1 MGSSIE
7 PYQHAFGRLPQT
19 VNMVPPV
26 RVAASS
32 KLQFG
37 TQLEEPAST
46 GYKSV
51 PGESL
56 SGPILQGS
64 VEYMGSSIEP
74 YQHAFGRLPQTVN
87 KCGSRMAVLSPTQP
101 SYLRMAELATAQP

>member
-1 MGSSIE
+1 MFAIGWLVLLLHSDDRTI
-7 PYQHAFGRLPQT
+7 QT
-19 VNMVPPV
+19 APVNMVPPV

-87 KCGSRMAVLSPTQP
+87 KSCSYGVWTLS
-101 SYLRMAELATAQP
+101 